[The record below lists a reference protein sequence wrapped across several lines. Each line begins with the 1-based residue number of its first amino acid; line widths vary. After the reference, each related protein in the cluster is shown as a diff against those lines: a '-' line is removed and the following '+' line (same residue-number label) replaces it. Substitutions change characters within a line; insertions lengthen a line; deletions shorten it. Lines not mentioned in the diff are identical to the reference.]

1 MRTDEIAR
9 LLVPFLDTPLTPAQ
23 LDAVSAHLDL
33 LLRWNERVNLT
44 AIRRPEE
51 IVERHFG
58 ESFFAAQ
65 LLSSRDWS
73 GTIGDLGS
81 GGGFPGVPIAIYA
94 ANTHVILLESN
105 SKKAAFLRELT
116 RALKTPRVSVYA
128 GRAEEW
134 LRDPRREQVDVV
146 TLRAV
151 EKFESTVPLAAS
163 LLRESDDA
171 PGTAPNSKLRDR
183 RIALLIGAS
192 QVESA
197 KALAPG
203 FDWQPPVPTPK
214 SQSRVVLIGHLS
226 SQESA

>member
-9 LLVPFLDTPLTPAQ
+9 LLVPFLNTPLTPAQ
-23 LDAVSAHLDL
+23 LDTVSAHLDL

-51 IVERHFG
+51 IIERHFG

-65 LLSSRDWS
+65 ILSSRDWK

-81 GGGFPGVPIAIYA
+81 GAGFPGVPIAIYA
-94 ANTHVILLESN
+94 ANAHVILLESN

-116 RALKTPRVSVYA
+116 RSLKTPRLSVYA

-134 LRDPRREQVDVV
+134 LRDPRRQRVDVV

-163 LLRESDDA
+163 LLSEGDDA
-171 PGTAPNSKLRDR
+171 PGPAPNRKPDR
-183 RIALLIGAS
+183 RIALLIGAP
-192 QVESA
+192 QVESS

-203 FDWQPPVPTPK
+203 FAWQPPVPTPK

-226 SQESA
+226 S